1 MRSLDVEF
9 YCVGRD
15 PQSPRSEEAS
25 RGSSCILSLNLTTN
39 KTNEPPGSTEHVC
52 KNATLAGLVTLG
64 PEGNAQGRKTDLNQ
78 GPVVLF
84 VQ

>member
-1 MRSLDVEF
+1 ME
-9 YCVGRD
+9 Y
-15 PQSPRSEEAS
+15 
-25 RGSSCILSLNLTTN
+25 
-39 KTNEPPGSTEHVC
+39 VC
-52 KNATLAGLVTLG
+52 KNATLAGLGTLG